1 MYKIS
6 TEKGENKMPKFV
18 PLTFLK
24 DTANIVEFCQ
34 ECGEPVFVTRNGTPE
49 LVIMD
54 SEFFNEYLRYRKEDG
69 KLDIQREFATVP
81 KTITIKDLKNTG
93 EVSAL
98 CCGTNE
104 PISVIRNGYGVLVI
118 ISIDGYTKRHAEW
131 WKDGD

>member
-1 MYKIS
+1 MA
-6 TEKGENKMPKFV
+6 KFV

-24 DTANIVEFCQ
+24 DTASIVEFCQ

-54 SEFFNEYLRYRKEDG
+54 SEFFNQYLRYRKEDG

-81 KTITIKDLKNTG
+81 KTITIKDLNNTG

-98 CCGTNE
+98 CCDTNE
-104 PISVIRNGYGVLVI
+104 PISVIRNGYGVLVV
-118 ISIDGYTKRHAEW
+118 ISIDGYTKRHAEL
-131 WKDGD
+131 WKDAE

>member
-1 MYKIS
+1 MA
-6 TEKGENKMPKFV
+6 KFV

-24 DTANIVEFCQ
+24 DTASIVEFCQ
-34 ECGEPVFVTRNGTPE
+34 GCGEPVFVTRNGTPE

-81 KTITIKDLKNTG
+81 KTITIKELKNTS

-98 CCGTNE
+98 CCDTNE
-104 PISVIRNGYGVLVI
+104 PISVIRNGYDVLVV
-118 ISIDGYTKRHAEW
+118 ISIDGYTKRHEEL
-131 WKDGD
+131 WKGVN

>member
-6 TEKGENKMPKFV
+6 TEKGENKMAKYV

-24 DTANIVEFCQ
+24 DTASIVEFCQ

-69 KLDIQREFATVP
+69 KQDIQREFATVP

-98 CCGTNE
+98 CCNTNE

-118 ISIDGYTKRHAEW
+118 ISIDGYTKRHAEL

>member
-1 MYKIS
+1 MA
-6 TEKGENKMPKFV
+6 KFV

-24 DTANIVEFCQ
+24 DTASIVEFCQ

-81 KTITIKDLKNTG
+81 KTITIKKLKNTG

-98 CCGTNE
+98 CCDTNE
-104 PISVIRNGYGVLVI
+104 PISVIQNGYDVLVV
-118 ISIDGYTKRHAEW
+118 ISISGYEKRHADL
-131 WKDGD
+131 WKGVD

>member
-1 MYKIS
+1 MA
-6 TEKGENKMPKFV
+6 KFV

-24 DTANIVEFCQ
+24 DTASIVEFCQ

-69 KLDIQREFATVP
+69 RLDIKREFASVP

-98 CCGTNE
+98 CHETNE
-104 PISVIRNGYGVLVI
+104 PISIIRNGYGVLVI
-118 ISIDGYTKRHAEW
+118 ISIAGYEKRHADL
-131 WKDGD
+131 WKGID

>member
-1 MYKIS
+1 MA
-6 TEKGENKMPKFV
+6 KFV

-24 DTANIVEFCQ
+24 DTASIVEFCQ

-54 SEFFNEYLRYRKEDG
+54 SEFFNEYLRYRKEDDR
-69 KLDIQREFATVP
+69 LDIKREFASVP

-98 CCGTNE
+98 CSQTNE
-104 PISVIRNGYGVLVI
+104 PISIIRNGYGVLVI
-118 ISIDGYTKRHAEW
+118 ISIAGYEKRHADL
-131 WKDGD
+131 WKGID

>member
-1 MYKIS
+1 MA
-6 TEKGENKMPKFV
+6 KFV

-24 DTANIVEFCQ
+24 DTASIVEFCQ

-54 SEFFNEYLRYRKEDG
+54 SEFFNEYLRFRKEDD

-81 KTITIKDLKNTG
+81 KTITIKELKNTG

-98 CCGTNE
+98 CCDTNE
-104 PISVIRNGYGVLVI
+104 PISVIRNGYDVLVV
-118 ISIDGYTKRHAEW
+118 ISIDGYTKRYAEL

>member
-1 MYKIS
+1 MA
-6 TEKGENKMPKFV
+6 KFV

-24 DTANIVEFCQ
+24 DTASIVEFCQ

-69 KLDIQREFATVP
+69 RLDIKREFASVP

-98 CCGTNE
+98 CSETNE
-104 PISVIRNGYGVLVI
+104 PISIIRNGYGVLVI
-118 ISIDGYTKRHAEW
+118 ISITGYERRHVDLW
-131 WKDGD
+131 IGGD